1 MDFEETVERE
11 FAALVE
17 RVRKINPEAAELL
30 AKRDFPPEANF
41 HPSHRLAFCLVWR
54 ETPQGHSFWQTISV
68 KLQEGLGEWEWE
80 EEA

>member
-1 MDFEETVERE
+1 MDFEETVERA
-11 FAALVE
+11 FARLVE
-17 RVRKINPEAAELL
+17 HVREINPEAAEIL

-54 ETPQGHSFWQTISV
+54 ETPQGHSFWQTISTL
-68 KLQEGLGEWEWE
+68 LQEGLVEEEEE